1 MSPELYDYEPVPRA
15 SRAALWLEWITLF
28 VAVPVV
34 YMTLLESEG
43 LAKYPFLGLA
53 FIYAGAIWLR
63 VHPMRT
69 SPSRRTWRPFLVCLA
84 ATVALV
90 PLLVWWIDPVL
101 FFGFPRHA
109 PRIYAAYMVL
119 YPILS
124 VWPQEFLYRRFYF
137 WRYAAIFPSRREMV
151 WGNALAFCL
160 LHAIYHN
167 GVAIVLSLA
176 GGWFF
181 AREYAR
187 TGSLLLVWVQHSVLG
202 QYLFTIGL
210 GRFFYRPV

>member
-1 MSPELYDYEPVPRA
+1 MAQELYDYQPAPRA
-15 SRAALWLEWITLF
+15 SRAGLWFEWVALF
-28 VAVPVV
+28 VLVPAIYVFV
-34 YMTLLESEG
+34 LESERI
-43 LAKYPFLGLA
+43 AKYPFLGLA

-63 VHPMRT
+63 VHPKRT
-69 SPSRRTWRPFLVCLA
+69 VPSRRTWKPFALCFG
-84 ATVALV
+84 ATVLLAPV
-90 PLLVWWIDPVL
+90 LVWWINSDL

-109 PRIYAAYMVL
+109 PRMYVAYMLL

-137 WRYAAIFPSRREMV
+137 WRYASIFPSERERI
-151 WGNALAFCL
+151 WSNALAFCL

-167 GVAIVLSLA
+167 WVAVVLSLG

-187 TGSLLLVWVQHSVLG
+187 TGSLLLVWVQHSLLG

-210 GRFFYRPV
+210 GRFFYRPL

>member
-1 MSPELYDYEPVPRA
+1 MVPELYDYQPVPRA
-15 SRAALWLEWITLF
+15 SRAALWLEWVVLF
-28 VAVPVV
+28 AVVPVIYV
-34 YMTLLESEG
+34 TLLESERV
-43 LAKYPFLGLA
+43 AKYPFLGLA

-63 VHPMRT
+63 VHPKRT
-69 SPSRRTWRPFLVCLA
+69 APARRTWKPFLICFA
-84 ATVALV
+84 ATVPLAAGLV
-90 PLLVWWIDPVL
+90 AMIDPNL

-109 PRIYAAYMVL
+109 PRMYAVYMVL
-119 YPILS
+119 YPFLS

-137 WRYAAIFPSRREMV
+137 WRYAAIFPSERERI
-151 WGNALAFCL
+151 WSSALAFCL

-167 GVAIVLSLA
+167 WIAVVLSLG

-187 TGSLLLVWVQHSVLG
+187 TGSLLVVWAEHSLLG

-210 GRFFYRPV
+210 GRFFYRPL